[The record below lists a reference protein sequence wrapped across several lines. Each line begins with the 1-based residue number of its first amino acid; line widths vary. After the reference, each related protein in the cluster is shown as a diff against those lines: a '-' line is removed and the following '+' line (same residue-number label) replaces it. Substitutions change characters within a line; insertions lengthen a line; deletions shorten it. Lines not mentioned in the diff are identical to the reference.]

1 MVLGGHV
8 EFLRQRVIGDVAG
21 ALLNAN
27 NMPRAVEVR
36 GQ

>member
-8 EFLRQRVIGDVAG
+8 EVLCQRVIGDVAR

-27 NMPRAVEVR
+27 KMPRSVEVR